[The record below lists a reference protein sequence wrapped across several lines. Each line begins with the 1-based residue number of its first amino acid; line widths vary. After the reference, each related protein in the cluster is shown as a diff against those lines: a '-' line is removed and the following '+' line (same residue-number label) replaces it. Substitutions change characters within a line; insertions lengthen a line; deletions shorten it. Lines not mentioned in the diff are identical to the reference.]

1 MSDQVDFETEAVR
14 LGLPL
19 FLKSKAAARMM
30 SCGPT
35 KLRELIHEGQL
46 EGVKRGK
53 DLLVKTASVLR
64 FNASLPPAQF
74 TLPPKKAKSVTS
86 AATN

>member
-1 MSDQVDFETEAVR
+1 MSNHVVDFEVEAVR

-19 FLKSKAAARMM
+19 FLKSKAAATMM

-35 KLRELIHEGQL
+35 KLRELIHDGQI

-53 DLLVKTASVLR
+53 DLLVKTSSVLK
-64 FNASLPPAQF
+64 FNASLPRAQF
-74 TLPPKKAKSVTS
+74 TLPPKQSKDVST
-86 AATN
+86 AA